1 MRFLNRKVAESRKD
15 FSFRGAFKFEK
26 IISPCLWNNGAFTQ
40 SLELGIDGLFH
51 SVTFVEQILF
61 KRRIIL
67 RINRETNT
75 SCTIQNNKKL
85 NIMTLKHTLFFIAAI
100 ISVNTFAQ
108 RFNWSSSAG
117 YPATANG
124 YLGAVDLTTDAQGN
138 VYTFDYANL
147 DQVCQGDTIERVSNG
162 SNLFVYKFDSNGEL
176 IWGKAFGAG
185 AGGGLVVPLNLE
197 IGSDNN
203 LYALVHITSNNIV
216 TEDSTFQANSPSNV
230 ILSINQNGML
240 NWVKSAEFSCPA
252 CFLLEIAN
260 DRIYYQAGPT
270 LIKSMEFDQSP
281 GTSYSFYFDPG
292 TAILTLPI
300 QGSAQFNNGDIL
312 LAGLQRGDA
321 SFLASDTLFQIDN
334 PFLYCNISYV
344 RLTPNL
350 QPVWANTFGSLHDPE
365 THFIPVAVDANDQ
378 IYTAWELLD
387 TVTIAGTTVDGGYN
401 NWAGTIL
408 SMDGNGN
415 PLWFR
420 ELASNAS
427 MQLNALL
434 ADTESNKVWVTGISS
449 TPTTIG
455 DSVLT
460 PNVNGS
466 PILASM
472 NPEGV
477 FSNQITLN
485 EMPGGTKG
493 RSLAKGTAS
502 QLYLGGNLNGGNE
515 YSINCIDY
523 DGNKGLFVA
532 SFFDIPQN
540 PPTPT
545 ITVDG
550 SLLTASPEFDGSI
563 QWLFNGVEI
572 DSATSQSIEA
582 TAEGDYSVA
591 YSYDFGCEGEAT
603 SSIVFVSNSVSKLNE
618 ESVMV
623 IPNPADAVIS
633 IRIPGGERASVHIYS
648 ADGKLVRDGLTNAT
662 AIDIS
667 DLNPGLYLIRV
678 LVNNEQYQTTLLKK

>member
-1 MRFLNRKVAESRKD
+1 MF
-15 FSFRGAFKFEK
+15 
-26 IISPCLWNNGAFTQ
+26 Q
-40 SLELGIDGLFH
+40 SLELGIDDLLH
-51 SVTFVEQILF
+51 SFTFVEQIRF
-61 KRRIIL
+61 KRRFIL
-67 RINRETNT
+67 IINRETNANYNM
-75 SCTIQNNKKL
+75 QNHITL
-85 NIMTLKHTLFFIAAI
+85 NIMTLKHTLFLIAAF
-100 ISVNTFAQ
+100 ISLNTFAQ
-108 RFNWSSSAG
+108 RFNWSTSAG

-124 YLGAVDLTTDAQGN
+124 YLGSVDLTTDAQGN
-138 VYTFDYANL
+138 VYTFDFANL

-185 AGGGLVVPLNLE
+185 SGGGSVVPLNLE
-197 IGSDNN
+197 FGPDNN

-260 DRIYYQAGPT
+260 DRIYYQAGSS

-292 TAILTLPI
+292 TAIQTVAI

-344 RLTPNL
+344 RLTPDL

-387 TVTIAGTTVDGGYN
+387 TVTIAGTTVDGGFN

-427 MQLNALL
+427 MQLNYLL
-434 ADTESNKVWVTGISS
+434 ADEESNKIWVTGISS

-466 PILASM
+466 PILASV
-472 NPEGV
+472 NSDGV
-477 FSNQITLN
+477 FANQITLN
-485 EMPGGTKG
+485 QMPGGTKG
-493 RSLAKGTAS
+493 RCLAKGLAN
-502 QLYLGGNLNGGNE
+502 QLYMGGRLNNGND

-523 DGNKGLFVA
+523 DGSKGLFVA

-540 PPTPT
+540 PPTPA
-545 ITVDG
+545 ITADG
-550 SLLTASPEFDGSI
+550 SLLTASPEFEGAI
-563 QWLFNGVEI
+563 QWFLNGVEI
-572 DSATSQSIEA
+572 DGATSQSIEA
-582 TAEGDYSVA
+582 SAEGDYSVV
-591 YSYDFGCEGEAT
+591 YSYDFGCSGEAT
-603 SSIVFVSNSVSKLNE
+603 SSIVFVSTSVSELKE
-618 ESVMV
+618 ESVLV
-623 IPNPADAVIS
+623 FPNPADALLNIQ
-633 IRIPGGERASVHIYS
+633 IPGAESVCIYS
-648 ADGKLVRDGLTNAT
+648 ADGKLVRDILPNTNT
-662 AIDIS
+662 VDIS
-667 DLNPGLYLIRV
+667 DLNPGLYLVRV
-678 LVNNEQYQTTLLKK
+678 LVNNEQYQTTLIKK